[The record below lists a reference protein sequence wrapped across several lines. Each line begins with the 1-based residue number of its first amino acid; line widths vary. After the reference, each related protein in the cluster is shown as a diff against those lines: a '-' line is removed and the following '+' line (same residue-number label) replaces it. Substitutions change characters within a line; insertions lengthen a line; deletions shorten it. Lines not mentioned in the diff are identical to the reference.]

1 MSLQLRLGPG
11 LSLRALA
18 SNGMKIMKDVKDVI
32 AAGFVFQFL
41 VSNLLAFQRYSTV
54 QFVE

>member
-1 MSLQLRLGPG
+1 
-11 LSLRALA
+11 
-18 SNGMKIMKDVKDVI
+18 MKIMKDVKDVI